1 MGMGLGL
8 QATLIQFVLLTPSLL
23 FLRYCARLTTL
34 YRLARLREQVTEVD
48 GRLVRCFTTVEGM
61 RWTLDLI
68 RGGLRSREKSVWY

>member
-34 YRLARLREQVTEVD
+34 YRLARLREVD
-48 GRLVRCFTTVEGM
+48 GQLITCFTPVEGM

-68 RGGLRSREKSVWY
+68 RGGLRSQEKSVWY